1 MTHFYAELL
10 KSSEAQHQASV
21 AAAAAA
27 IKGPTLPEGEP
38 VNLRIQKPLKPAAK
52 SDAMLAQLAKEEGKE
67 VELNDDNQIVDRVEL
82 LSAGLNLA
90 GVNTRRVGGLLS
102 SRSKAAGGDAP
113 VETHRA
119 AGTAATKA
127 EIRARQA
134 ALLERQMEEEKDRI
148 SREKDQRDAEER
160 ERVIKRKNNEDEVQS
175 AKQRYLERKKR
186 KLDEE
191 AGLVAASGESSTS

>member
-10 KSSEAQHQASV
+10 KSSEVEHQASV
-21 AAAAAA
+21 AAAASA
-27 IKGPTLPEGEP
+27 IAKGPSLPDVAP

-52 SDAMLAQLAKEEGKE
+52 SDAMLAAMAKEEGKE

-82 LSAGLNLA
+82 LSAGLNLT
-90 GVNTRRVGGLLS
+90 GVNTRRVGGLRS
-102 SRSKAAGGDAP
+102 SRSNPAPDAPP

-134 ALLERQMEEEKDRI
+134 ALLEQQMKEEMERLA
-148 SREKDQRDAEER
+148 REKEQREVEER
-160 ERVIKRKNNEDEVQS
+160 ERIVKRKNNEDEVQS
-175 AKQRYLERKKR
+175 AKQRYLERKRR
-186 KLDEE
+186 KMEE
-191 AGLVAASGESSTS
+191 DAAAEGQNRAS

>member
-10 KSSEAQHQASV
+10 KSSEAEHQASV

-27 IKGPTLPEGEP
+27 IKGPTLPEGVP
-38 VNLRIQKPLKPAAK
+38 INLRIQKPLKPAAK
-52 SDAMLAQLAKEEGKE
+52 SDALLAQLAKEEGKQ

-102 SRSKAAGGDAP
+102 SRSRATVDASP

-127 EIRARQA
+127 EIRARQT
-134 ALLERQMEEEKDRI
+134 ALLERQMEEEKERLLK
-148 SREKDQRDAEER
+148 EKDQREAEER
-160 ERVIKRKNNEDEVQS
+160 ERVVKRKNNEDEVRG
-175 AKQRYLERKKR
+175 ARQRYLERKKR
-186 KLDEE
+186 KLEE
-191 AGLVAASGESSTS
+191 DAAAATDSV